1 MPIGHGAMSHRCI
14 RQAYHPSDLPARPW
28 TSVAVAPD
36 ELRLFSCSG
45 AGLYLKEDKS
55 APHARGFVIL
65 TTHRIL
71 FVPAAE
77 LNPHDGIEVYLRDI
91 RQTEHYAG
99 FLSSSP
105 KVSLLLAPPGTSTHS
120 ERTPSAVAAPLPSAS
135 TRPSSSS
142 ASRHLAASAA
152 QNDLQY
158 ASDGDAW
165 VCAICTF
172 SNQASSVCQLC
183 GVPKQKASAQE
194 NAGRAS
200 AASRPPATTSGP
212 TDPRDSSASHS
223 SGGDELEYRLPSR
236 KVSPNRGG
244 PATATATSGQEESHT
259 ATVKRRSSSNIC
271 PICTFANHPYL
282 PTCELCGAPLSST
295 SSKLSLT
302 SKGGNNDR
310 WHGQKSTESTSGDV
324 NGSESLKIAFREGKD
339 KTFYSTLKGALRARA
354 WEDTTDSRMSLL
366 HDLSSISER
375 RASPLS
381 LSSPAARSSPGA
393 HSPAAA
399 HASSPEGAR
408 RPIGIDGILSA
419 VDARAQADNQSLSIA
434 FSDLEALASQ
444 ARRMVDL
451 ASSLSL
457 KLAKAKAIGDE
468 SVSEETQSLISH
480 SMVTLGLKNP
490 ALLKTEAK
498 DEKEFLLGLAKELA
512 GLLFGIGSAARD
524 TSSRASPNATGGL
537 MGRGRV
543 THAPQEGATLAAT
556 STPATDDSSESI
568 DSNFTGMMGLDEA
581 WVIWNRARGV
591 ALISPAT
598 FRKVV
603 DVLPLVTS
611 PIIRMRV
618 LSSGLR
624 VLHTPRWSDESFQMR
639 IKRYLYPFTSQQH
652 SSAQSLPQ
660 TNNDETETE
669 TETEADADAEAP
681 DVERN
686 VVISPWGD
694 GLSTAQL
701 ANLESAP
708 IAFISEMLQLAET
721 SGALLRD
728 ENAAGGGT
736 RWFGNYI
743 LHFQEQHQEHQQ
755 QQQGADEMGLRRG
768 TERLRV
774 V

>member
-1 MPIGHGAMSHRCI
+1 MSHRCI

-28 TSVAVAPD
+28 TSVAVTPD

-45 AGLYLKEDKS
+45 AGLYLREDKS

-77 LNPHDGIEVYLRDI
+77 LSPHDGIEVYLRDI

-105 KVSLLLAPPGTSTHS
+105 KVSLLLAPPGTSTQS
-120 ERTPSAVAAPLPSAS
+120 ERMPSAVAAPPPSAS
-135 TRPSSSS
+135 TRPSSTS
-142 ASRHLAASAA
+142 AFRHPAASAA

-194 NAGRAS
+194 NAGRAP
-200 AASRPPATTSGP
+200 AAPRPPATTSGP
-212 TDPRDSSASHS
+212 TDPRGSSTSQS

-236 KVSPNRGG
+236 QVGPSRGE
-244 PATATATSGQEESHT
+244 PATATATTTAGQDESHIPT
-259 ATVKRRSSSNIC
+259 AKRRSSSNIC

-302 SKGGNNDR
+302 SKGGNDGR
-310 WHGQKSTESTSGDV
+310 WHGQKPTESTNGAV
-324 NGSESLKIAFREGKD
+324 NGLESLKIAFREGKD
-339 KTFYSTLKGALRARA
+339 KTFYSALKGALRARA
-354 WEDTTDSRMSLL
+354 WEDATDSRMSLL
-366 HDLSSISER
+366 HDFSSNPER

-381 LSSPAARSSPGA
+381 LSSPTARSSPGA

-399 HASSPEGAR
+399 HASLPEGTR

-490 ALLKTEAK
+490 ALLKTDAK

-512 GLLFGIGSAARD
+512 GLLFGSGSAARD
-524 TSSRASPNATGGL
+524 ASSRASPNATGGL

-543 THAPQEGATLAAT
+543 IHARQEGTTLAAT
-556 STPATDDSSESI
+556 STPAADDPSESI

-639 IKRYLYPFTSQQH
+639 IKRYLYPFTSQEH
-652 SSAQSLPQ
+652 SSTQSVPQ
-660 TNNDETETE
+660 TNNDETE
-669 TETEADADAEAP
+669 ADAEAEAEAR

-686 VVISPWGD
+686 VEVSPWGE

-708 IAFISEMLQLAET
+708 IAFISEMLQLAEM

-743 LHFQEQHQEHQQ
+743 LHFQEQHQHQQ
-755 QQQGADEMGLRRG
+755 QRQGTDEMGLQRG
-768 TERLRV
+768 MQRLALV
-774 V
+774 